1 MKELKNVGVLG
12 VGAYTPEKVL
22 TNFDLEKLVDTS
34 DEWIVSRTGI
44 EERRIASEE
53 QSTSDLAFEAAKNAL
68 EDAGVE
74 AEELDLIIVATMTP
88 DYFTPAT
95 AALVQ
100 DKLGAK
106 NAAAFDLSSA
116 CSGQVYSLV
125 VASNFI
131 ATGAYKKVLVIGAE
145 VLSKFIDFTDRNT
158 CILFGDGASAF
169 VLGEVEEEYGIKSFH
184 LAADGSGENS
194 LLVPGG
200 GSRKPASK
208 ETLEDKAHFLKMNG
222 REVFKFAVNAVPET
236 TTKTLEK
243 IGMSVEDIDMVVPH
257 QANYRIVSAAAKKLD
272 MPEDKF
278 YMNLNKFGNTSG
290 ASIGLALTEAYKNGK
305 IKKGYNLILVGFG
318 AGLSY
323 ASLMLRWSK

>member
-44 EERRIASEE
+44 EERRIASED
-53 QSTSDLAFEAAKNAL
+53 QSTSDLAYEAAKNAL
-68 EDAGVE
+68 EDAGVK

-100 DKLGAK
+100 AKLGATK
-106 NAAAFDLSSA
+106 AAAFDLSSA

-169 VLGEVEEEYGIKSFH
+169 VLGEVEEGYGIKSFH
-184 LAADGSGENS
+184 LAADGSGENA
-194 LLVPGG
+194 LLVPAG
-200 GSRKPASK
+200 GSRKPASE
-208 ETLEDKAHFLKMNG
+208 ETVGDKAHFLKMNG

-243 IGMSVEDIDMVVPH
+243 IGLSVDDVDLVVPH

-305 IKKGYNLILVGFG
+305 IKKGDNLILVGFG

>member
-22 TNFDLEKLVDTS
+22 TNFDLEKLVETS

-53 QSTSDLAFEAAKNAL
+53 ESTSNLAFEAAKNAL
-68 EDAGVE
+68 EDAGVK

-100 DKLGAK
+100 HKLGAT

-169 VLGEVEEEYGIKSFH
+169 VLGEVEEDYGIKSFH
-184 LAADGSGENS
+184 LAADGGGENS

-208 ETLEDKAHFLKMNG
+208 ETVDDKDHFLKMNG

-236 TTKTLEK
+236 TLKTLEK
-243 IGMSVEDIDMVVPH
+243 IGLTVEDIDMVVPH
-257 QANYRIVSAAAKKLD
+257 QANYRIVSAAAKKLE
-272 MPEDKF
+272 MSEEKF
-278 YMNLNKFGNTSG
+278 YMNLNKYGNTSG
-290 ASIGLALTEAYKNGK
+290 ASIGLALNEAYKNGK
-305 IKKGYNLILVGFG
+305 IKKGDNLILVGFG

>member
-243 IGMSVEDIDMVVPH
+243 IGMSVEDIDLVVPH

-305 IKKGYNLILVGFG
+305 IKKGDNLILVGFG